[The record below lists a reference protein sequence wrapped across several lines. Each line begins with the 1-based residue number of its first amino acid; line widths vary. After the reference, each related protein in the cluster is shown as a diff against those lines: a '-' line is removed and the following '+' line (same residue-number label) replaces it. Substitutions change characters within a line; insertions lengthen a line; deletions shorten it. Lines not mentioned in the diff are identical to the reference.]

1 MVSYLMVYNP
11 LLPLS
16 TLVVKLSMIW
26 PVGAPLKLAFVLFFY
41 NIILFEYI
49 LSGITCSRFIFSNP
63 ALKSTI
69 FPMNPGF
76 FE

>member
-26 PVGAPLKLAFVLFFY
+26 PVGAPLKLAFVLFF
-41 NIILFEYI
+41 LQHHSF
-49 LSGITCSRFIFSNP
+49 
-63 ALKSTI
+63 
-69 FPMNPGF
+69 
-76 FE
+76 